1 MEGFGMNAKLA
12 FLILCAAMLGMSSP
26 VARAATM
33 VTVEM
38 NFDST
43 INWGDNNNYFSGA
56 VNIGTDLN
64 GFTLGG
70 TVLFPPNPCA
80 GVGISSACEP
90 PDPCLGAAACTR
102 SNAVTLPS
110 SGMPKWNLNNVMF
123 NTGGVSYTVGLGV
136 NGAMLGMGPFDL
148 YFANGMNDPN
158 IPVYDVYYNDP
169 TQVGTLEVFATTT
182 PLPAALPL
190 FATGLGALGL
200 LGWRRK
206 RKAQAAA

>member
-1 MEGFGMNAKLA
+1 MSRLKTKLA
-12 FLILCAAMLGMSSP
+12 FLILCAAVLGMSS
-26 VARAATM
+26 AAANAATM

-38 NFDST
+38 TFDTST

-110 SGMPKWNLNNVMF
+110 SGMPKWNLNNAMF
-123 NTGGVSYTVGLGV
+123 NTTDTTGGPYPVGLSG
-136 NGAMLGMGPFDL
+136 MSMGPFDL
-148 YFANGMNDPN
+148 YFATDMNDPN
-158 IPVYDVYYNDP
+158 IPVYDLYFYDAS
-169 TQVGTLEVFATTT
+169 TYVGTLEVFATTT

-190 FATGLGALGL
+190 FASGLGALGL
-200 LGWRRK
+200 LGWSRK
-206 RKAQAAA
+206 RKAVAMV